1 MSELKQDDEENP
13 EIMVEG
19 IEKGEKA
26 MADAMIQVQNFRKF
40 YGDFV
45 AVDDI
50 TFDVKQ
56 GEIFGLL
63 GPNGAGKTSTLESLE
78 GLRAPNGGSVR
89 VAGIDPMR
97 EPRKLR
103 NVIGVQ
109 LQSSGLPESIT
120 VEEAMNFFSAYH
132 GVAPRHDLLNR
143 LGLGE
148 KRTAQYHQLSTG
160 QQRRLALALAIAHE
174 PTVLFLDEPT
184 AGLDVATRVELH
196 NIMREQQAQGTTTIL
211 ATHDMAEAEEM
222 ADRIAILLKGRL
234 VATGTP
240 MEITATGAGLT
251 KVSVRTQNASLSGA
265 EATFPA
271 VQQQNANEEYEIYF
285 STDVGPTVSAIIN
298 YVQSKEDVLIDLRV
312 ERPSLE
318 DRFLEITTSGGV
330 Q

>member
-1 MSELKQDDEENP
+1 
-13 EIMVEG
+13 
-19 IEKGEKA
+19 
-26 MADAMIQVQNFRKF
+26 MADPVIQVQNFRKT

-45 AVDDI
+45 AVNDI
-50 TFDVKQ
+50 SFEVRQ

-63 GPNGAGKTSTLESLE
+63 GPNGAGKTSTLESLD
-78 GLRAPNGGSVR
+78 GLRAPNGGAVS

-109 LQSSGLPESIT
+109 LQTSGLPESIT
-120 VEEAMNFFSAYH
+120 VEEAMKFFSAYH
-132 GVAPRHDLLNR
+132 GVTPRYDLLDR

-148 KRTAQYHQLSTG
+148 KKGAQYHQLSTG

-174 PTVLFLDEPT
+174 PKVLFLDEPT

-196 NIMREQQAQGTTTIL
+196 NIMREQQAQGTTIIL

-222 ADRIAILLKGRL
+222 ADRIGILLNGKM

-251 KVSVRTQNASLSGA
+251 KISVRTQKASLSGA
-265 EATFPA
+265 DVSFPD
-271 VQQQNANEEYEIYF
+271 VQQGFSKDDYEIYF
-285 STDVGPTVSAIIN
+285 STDIGPTVSAIIN
-298 YVQSKEDVLIDLRV
+298 YVQSREDSLIDLRV

-318 DRFLEITTSGGV
+318 DRFLEITTSGGA
-330 Q
+330 